1 MRLIVPTD
9 FEILRALAD
18 GRRNNAVNLAHEL
31 DRNRS
36 YINTRLPV
44 LADYGLIER
53 VGPAPN
59 SGLYA
64 VTERGVV
71 AADSQAAY
79 EDDEI
84 DFEAL
89 IESKLGE
96 SSGDEASESDADVS
110 EASESGPDDSEPDES
125 EAGETGA
132 S

>member
-18 GRRNNAVNLAHEL
+18 GRRNNAVNLAYEL

-71 AADSQAAY
+71 AAESQAAY
-79 EDDEI
+79 EDDEV

-89 IESKLGE
+89 IESEAGE
-96 SSGDEASESDADVS
+96 ADGSEAGGS
-110 EASESGPDDSEPDES
+110 EASESGPDDPETGDS
-125 EAGETGA
+125 EANDPEADGTDA